1 MADTIVYACYTADN
15 GTLYRVRVKQ
25 IYFAM
30 ASLGWAADDATKGFL
45 PQPLKMR
52 YLTLTDATSK
62 RHRKLHVGALAA
74 TSWNNFGASLTLAN
88 ADGTT
93 SAYTITGSVGQVMR
107 KAS

>member
-1 MADTIVYACYTADN
+1 MADTIIYKCYKDN
-15 GTLYRVRVKQ
+15 AGNLYRVRVKS
-25 IYFAM
+25 IYGVM
-30 ASLGWAADDATKGFL
+30 ASLGWAADDTTKPFL
-45 PQPLKMR
+45 PKPLKMR

-62 RHRKLHVGALAA
+62 RHRTLHVGDVAG

-93 SAYTITGSVGQVMR
+93 SAYTITGSVGEKWR

>member
-1 MADTIVYACYTADN
+1 MADTIVYKLYTDDA
-15 GTLYRVRVKQ
+15 GAQYRVRVKS
-25 IYFAM
+25 IYGTM
-30 ASLGWAADDATKGFL
+30 ASLSWANDDTTKPFL

-62 RHRKLHVGALAA
+62 RHRKLHVGAVAA

-93 SAYTITGSVGQVMR
+93 SAYTITGSVGEKYR